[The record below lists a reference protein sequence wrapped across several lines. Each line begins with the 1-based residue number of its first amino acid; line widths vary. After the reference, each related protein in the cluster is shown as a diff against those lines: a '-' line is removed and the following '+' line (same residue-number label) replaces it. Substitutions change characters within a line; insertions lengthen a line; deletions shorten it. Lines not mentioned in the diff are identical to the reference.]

1 MTTPSASEP
10 APLHPPAGARLH
22 LLTMLRFLA
31 ASWVLVFHL
40 QSRAPLPLGP
50 WLTPLFANGA
60 LAMTLFFLL
69 SGAVLTLGYRNLR
82 LDAPDLSA
90 FYRSRVAR
98 IMPAFLTIQVLCLF
112 WFPPG
117 TVGGWPKWI
126 YVNAFS
132 FAGLQAWFL
141 EMMPYGANAGTW
153 SISVELF
160 FYAVFPAALLVIQH
174 ARRHLGTTRVFVYLT
189 LGCGL
194 LGLIDYVVG
203 GNFFYYIAPYCR
215 LPEFLF
221 GIVVGLV
228 LADPPRAGSRTALAL
243 AGAVLLATLA
253 ALNPAYRYG
262 LWIRANFFV
271 VPAFAGLIFAL
282 ARFEQRYATRSWNT
296 GAARLFVYLG
306 ESSYCLFLAQ
316 LVPLLW
322 FDSPAAKAW
331 IAQTL
336 KPHGPAPVWLM
347 MIGLTAL
354 GALLLHELVEKPAR
368 RALLRHWQRPRPAG
382 AAA

>member
-1 MTTPSASEP
+1 MTTPCASEP
-10 APLHPPAGARLH
+10 APLHPSAGARLH

-31 ASWVLVFHL
+31 AAWVLVFHL

-50 WLTPLFANGA
+50 WLTSFLANGA

-82 LDAPDLSA
+82 LNAPDLTA
-90 FYRSRVAR
+90 FYRSRIAR

-112 WFPPG
+112 WFPPSL
-117 TVGGWPKWI
+117 VGGWPKWI

-132 FAGLQAWFL
+132 LAGLQAWFL

-160 FYAVFPAALLVIQH
+160 FYALFPVALPVMLH
-174 ARRHLGTTRVFVYLT
+174 ARRQLGTARVIVYLT

-228 LADPPRAGSRTALAL
+228 LADPPRAGSRAALAL
-243 AGAVLLATLA
+243 TGAIVLA
-253 ALNPAYRYG
+253 ALAAVNPAYRSG

-271 VPAFAGLIFAL
+271 VPAFAALIFAL

-296 GAARLFVYLG
+296 GAGRFFVYLG

-322 FDSPAAKAW
+322 FDSPAGKAW
-331 IAQTL
+331 LGQTL
-336 KPHGPAPVWLM
+336 NPTGPAPIWWLV
-347 MIGLTAL
+347 IGLTAI

-368 RALLRHWQRPRPAG
+368 RALLRHWRRPPPAR